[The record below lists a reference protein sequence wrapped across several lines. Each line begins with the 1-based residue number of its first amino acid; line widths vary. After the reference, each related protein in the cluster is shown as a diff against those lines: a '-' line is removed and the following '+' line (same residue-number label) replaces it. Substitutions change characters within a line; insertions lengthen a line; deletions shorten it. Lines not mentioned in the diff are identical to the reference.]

1 MNIFV
6 LFWIQ
11 NRHFWLKMFLIT
23 HNIRPYGKN
32 WHISYYFFY
41 GKWFFPLNSLR
52 IMKLQRKIIFT
63 KIARWGETPKSSSSR
78 SFHSFAESRKSRN
91 RKWLRRRTRSRRP
104 GTDLKK
110 IYFLANAFISP
121 FNKQTMHVKS
131 LYTKQH
137 VFLKI
142 LYPGGIQTQVFSFLR
157 LMQCPLRH
165 AAMALV
171 LFVCLFV

>member
-1 MNIFV
+1 V
-6 LFWIQ
+6 RRDAEEQ
-11 NRHFWLKMFLIT
+11 QLKIVSFL
-23 HNIRPYGKN
+23 RGKSE
-32 WHISYYFFY
+32 IEKPEVTAKADEES
-41 GKWFFPLNSLR
+41 P
-52 IMKLQRKIIFT
+52 
-63 KIARWGETPKSSSSR
+63 ARYR
-78 SFHSFAESRKSRN
+78 
-91 RKWLRRRTRSRRP
+91 
-104 GTDLKK
+104 LKK